1 MNCFRCFSSREME
14 SDSGVDGD
22 APTQPRPENHK
33 RIPAEA
39 NNEKDG
45 MKEAADKVS
54 AQIFPFHELTAATKN
69 FGQECLVGEAG
80 IGRVYK
86 GLLEITGQI
95 DAVKQL
101 DQNRLQGNREFAV
114 EVLILSILHHQNL
127 VNLIGYCVDGD
138 QRLLVYEYMPFR
150 SLEDYL
156 LDPPPGQIPLD
167 WLTRIKIA
175 TGAARGLEYLH
186 RVNPP
191 VLHRDL
197 KSSNILLD
205 DEFNAKLWN
214 FGKAKLG
221 PVGDKTYLITSVVGT
236 YGYCAPE
243 YLRTGQ
249 VSVKSEVYSF
259 GVILLELITGR
270 RAIDP
275 TRSEEQTL
283 VTWAEPIFKDQRRFS
298 ELADP
303 LLQGNFPMR
312 SLYEATAIAAMC
324 LQDDAS
330 MRPSI
335 NNVVT
340 GLTDIGLRGRDAG
353 AISWLSSCL
362 CN

>member
-1 MNCFRCFSSREME
+1 MRSPYIKNELFCY
-14 SDSGVDGD
+14 D
-22 APTQPRPENHK
+22 A
-33 RIPAEA
+33 
-39 NNEKDG
+39 D
-45 MKEAADKVS
+45 
-54 AQIFPFHELTAATKN
+54 
-69 FGQECLVGEAG
+69 C
-80 IGRVYK
+80 
-86 GLLEITGQI
+86 
-95 DAVKQL
+95 
-101 DQNRLQGNREFAV
+101 
-114 EVLILSILHHQNL
+114 SILYKCLYFEKYPIDCTH
-127 VNLIGYCVDGD
+127 
-138 QRLLVYEYMPFR
+138 LLFYEF
-150 SLEDYL
+150 S
-156 LDPPPGQIPLD
+156 DPPPGQIPLD
-167 WLTRIKIA
+167 WFTRIKIA

-283 VTWAEPIFKDQRRFS
+283 VTWVSSF
-298 ELADP
+298 P
-303 LLQGNFPMR
+303 LSR
-312 SLYEATAIAAMC
+312 
-324 LQDDAS
+324 
-330 MRPSI
+330 
-335 NNVVT
+335 
-340 GLTDIGLRGRDAG
+340 
-353 AISWLSSCL
+353 
-362 CN
+362 